1 MKRKGMQGG
10 ALGKSIAAF
19 RKEFILA
26 GIFSLIANLLLLTP
40 TMYMLQVYD
49 RVLVS
54 RNELTLLVITL
65 VLILFYAAMAYAEW
79 LRSRLLVRIGVRLD
93 EELSAQVFH
102 SSFESYLRNAAQ
114 KSLNP
119 LSDLVTVRQFFTGNG
134 IISFF
139 DLPWIPVYIL
149 ITFLLHPYLGWLSVL
164 FACVQL
170 VVTYTANRVAVK
182 GIEDETNSAASSNTF
197 VQSKLRNIE
206 AVHAMGMVP
215 HMRDRWVEC
224 HEASLAQNEDSRQR
238 LHRQQS
244 FSKFV
249 RYCMQSFTLGA
260 GALLV
265 IDGKLTPGAMIAGN
279 VLMARALQ
287 PLDQIIA
294 TWQLFIQARMSMR
307 QLDRLLD
314 EYPRRTRG
322 AVHGDPR
329 GAIRLEGLSATA
341 AGRPAPI
348 LQDVT
353 LDIPAGTVVAVLGPS
368 GSGKSTLARCLV
380 GVWPEVQGNVLL
392 DNEPL
397 QSWDRMQ
404 LGPHIGY
411 LPQDVELFDGTI
423 AENIARFAE
432 VDARKVI
439 EAARKTGIHEMIL
452 RFPRGYDTEI
462 GEAGG
467 VLSGGQRQ
475 RIALARAL
483 YGDPAFLVLDEP
495 NANLDD
501 GGERSLLQT
510 VRNLKAAGK
519 TVVLVTHRVNILG
532 AADLL
537 LVLENGRIAL
547 FGPPDAVAV
556 AQVSQPRPL
565 PAGAV

>member
-164 FACVQL
+164 FACIQL

-314 EYPRRTRG
+314 EYPRRARG

-329 GAIRLEGLSATA
+329 GALRLEGLSATA

-353 LDIPAGTVVAVLGPS
+353 LDIPTGTVVAVLGPS

-483 YGDPAFLVLDEP
+483 YGDP
-495 NANLDD
+495 
-501 GGERSLLQT
+501 RQ
-510 VRNLKAAGK
+510 R
-519 TVVLVTHRVNILG
+519 
-532 AADLL
+532 
-537 LVLENGRIAL
+537 
-547 FGPPDAVAV
+547 
-556 AQVSQPRPL
+556 Q
-565 PAGAV
+565 

>member
-1 MKRKGMQGG
+1 MKRERMKGGT
-10 ALGKSIAAF
+10 LGRSIAAF
-19 RKEFILA
+19 RKEFVWV

-54 RNELTLLVITL
+54 RSELTLAVLTL
-65 VLILFYAAMAYAEW
+65 VLILFYAVMAYAEW

-93 EELSAQVFH
+93 EELSALVFH

-114 KSLNP
+114 KSVNP

-149 ITFLLHPYLGWLSVL
+149 VTFLLHPFLGWLSVL
-164 FACVQL
+164 FAGIQL
-170 VVTYTANRVAVK
+170 AVTYTANRVAVK
-182 GIEDETNSAASSNTF
+182 GIEGETSSATNSNAF
-197 VQSKLRNIE
+197 VQGKLRNIE

-215 HMRDRWVEC
+215 HMLDRWVDC
-224 HEASLAQNEDSRQR
+224 YEASLAQTDASRRR
-238 LHRQQS
+238 LHLQQS

-249 RYCMQSFTLGA
+249 RYCMQSFTLAA

-265 IDGKLTPGAMIAGN
+265 IDGRLTPGAMIAGN

-287 PLDQIIA
+287 PLDQVIA

-307 QLDRLLD
+307 QLDGLLD
-314 EYPRRTRG
+314 EYPPRRQG
-322 AVHGDPR
+322 AVHCDPR
-329 GAIRLEGLSATA
+329 GALSIEGLAATA
-341 AGRPAPI
+341 AGRPSPI

-353 LDIPAGTVVAVLGPS
+353 FAIPAGKVVAVLGPS

-380 GVWPEVQGNVLL
+380 GVWPEVQGKVLL

-397 QSWDRMQ
+397 QSWDRMR

-411 LPQDVELFDGTI
+411 LPQDVELFEGTI
-423 AENIARFAE
+423 AENISRFSE
-432 VDARKVI
+432 VDAEKVI
-439 EAARKTGIHEMIL
+439 EAARKAGIHEMIL
-452 RFPRGYDTEI
+452 RFPKGYDTEI

-483 YGDPAFLVLDEP
+483 YGDPVFLVLDEP

-501 GGERSLLQT
+501 GGERSLLHAVQE
-510 VRNLKAAGK
+510 LKAAGK
-519 TVVLVTHRVNILG
+519 TVVLITHRVNIL
-532 AADLL
+532 AVADLL
-537 LVLENGRIAL
+537 LILENGRVVRFA
-547 FGPPDAVAV
+547 PPDTVAG
-556 AQVSQPRPL
+556 APASQRSPL
-565 PAGAV
+565 PAAAV